1 MPRFRIALFGMTGFG
16 NAVMRAVL
24 ASGHELLSVVTREE
38 TGPYPYYN
46 EQNIEEE
53 ARGHGISVLHGS
65 TGEAAVTE
73 ARPDLILV
81 ATYHRIIAPEII
93 RSAPHAFNIHPS
105 LLPRYRGTT
114 PYFWAMRNDEKTTGV
129 TIHDL
134 TGVLDRG
141 DILLQNE
148 LPIRSDD
155 TQGSLRKALAGLAY
169 TSVLDLLVRLSN
181 NTAARTPQR
190 EELATYN
197 PRPQEE
203 DRALIFTETAE
214 QVCRHVRALLPYPKA
229 IIKDHNCRVEAV
241 VATDK
246 ADSTRMAPGAINRI
260 GEDLL
265 QVRVADA
272 VLTLRISA
280 INDGRA

>member
-1 MPRFRIALFGMTGFG
+1 MPRFRIALFCMTGFG

-46 EQNIEEE
+46 EQNIGEE
-53 ARGHGISVLHGS
+53 ARIHGISVLHDS
-65 TGEAAVTE
+65 SGETVVAQ
-73 ARPDLILV
+73 ARPDVILV
-81 ATYHRIIAPEII
+81 ATYHRIIAPEIT

-114 PYFWAMRNDEKTTGV
+114 PYFWAMRNGEKTTGI

-134 TGVLDRG
+134 TGALDRG

-155 TQGSLRKALAGLAY
+155 TQGSLRKALAKLAY
-169 TSVLDLLVRLSN
+169 TSVLDFLARLSD

-197 PRPQEE
+197 PRPQEK
-203 DRALIFTETAE
+203 DRTLIFTETAE
-214 QVCRHVRALLPYPKA
+214 QVCRHIRALLPYPKA
-229 IIKDHNCRVEAV
+229 IIKDHNCRVETV

-246 ADSTRMAPGAINRI
+246 TDSMLIAPGAINRI
-260 GEDLL
+260 GKDLL

-280 INDGRA
+280 INNGRT